1 MAACR
6 ICRYNLISKTL
17 SYTFPDGFCPQ
28 TQKWLISHPSRLS
41 RNPETLWTS
50 SIQSSCQFFETGS
63 RLRVKSLGG
72 NGMKSVATLLQ
83 HAWDS
88 HGRAGN
94 GVRTPLLPDI
104 SGPRAT
110 AFTSLP
116 LCLMSKLS
124 SASSPSWLPPLCA
137 PPLIASPMVLTEEML
152 KVRLNWKIGLQIYIY
167 GAAFLKYGIL
177 FKHLA
182 HRQNVQHRQHGNN

>member
-1 MAACR
+1 MPQPVKWQR
-6 ICRYNLISKTL
+6 VEHVNSIWYQKH
-17 SYTFPDGFCPQ
+17 FPIHSQMVFCLQ

-50 SIQSSCQFFETGS
+50 STQSSCQFFETGS

-152 KVRLNWKIGLQIYIY
+152 KVRINWLADIYIR
-167 GAAFLKYGIL
+167 GCFS
-177 FKHLA
+177 
-182 HRQNVQHRQHGNN
+182 

>member
-1 MAACR
+1 
-6 ICRYNLISKTL
+6 
-17 SYTFPDGFCPQ
+17 
-28 TQKWLISHPSRLS
+28 
-41 RNPETLWTS
+41 
-50 SIQSSCQFFETGS
+50 
-63 RLRVKSLGG
+63 
-72 NGMKSVATLLQ
+72 MKSVATLLQ

-124 SASSPSWLPPLCA
+124 SASSPSLLPPPLRA
-137 PPLIASPMVLTEEML
+137 PPLIASPMVPRRGDVETAVKLI
-152 KVRLNWKIGLQIYIY
+152 NW
-167 GAAFLKYGIL
+167 
-177 FKHLA
+177 LA
-182 HRQNVQHRQHGNN
+182 DARTPPKTIRHQRHGNNLWTPGWTFKMHMLFIHLIKLLIIDPSFLGSDIKDCISMFLLAINMLRCSLINELQIH